1 MNRDSLIIIKE
12 INHDGDKMAERKRT
26 LKRTSF
32 TGKRKVV
39 RRRKKSRGHSLLLL
53 LFFLVV
59 ISVASCTVAHPFSDE
74 KETMVSVNT
83 AIHHLFG
90 EESSERDR
98 KGTIGGRVEEV
109 KKEPQSIIKEFM
121 NRLKGGENKGN
132 NGDGNNILTKREEKN
147 PFDTRLKASA
157 AKQREPAEKKVG
169 GNSSSV
175 TGRLAVV
182 IDDAGLDLESQRI
195 YEEIGVP
202 LTLAVMPN
210 KMYTSEAAAE
220 WSRYGMP
227 VILHQPMEPVSG
239 SGIEE
244 KTILTSMSDEAIRY
258 MLKESLE
265 QIPQAVGIN
274 NHQGSRATTDA
285 RVMRVVM
292 NELSH
297 RGLFFFDSRTN
308 TTTAADSAAA
318 SYGVPYARN
327 DLFVDNSADEGE
339 IRAMIQEGANRA
351 KARGSYIIIGHCRPH
366 TAAAFRDIVP
376 QLQAQGIEFVYVSSL
391 LRW

>member
-1 MNRDSLIIIKE
+1 
-12 INHDGDKMAERKRT
+12 MAERKRT
-26 LKRTSF
+26 SREISS

-39 RRRKKSRGHSLLLL
+39 RRRKKSQGHSLLLL
-53 LFFLVV
+53 LFFLIVV
-59 ISVASCTVAHPFSDE
+59 SVASCTVAHPFSDE
-74 KETMVSVNT
+74 KETVASVNT
-83 AIHHLFG
+83 TIHHLFD
-90 EESSERDR
+90 EESSEKAGKEKNDDR
-98 KGTIGGRVEEV
+98 MEEV
-109 KKEPQSIIKEFM
+109 KKESQSIIKKFM
-121 NRLKGGENKGN
+121 SKLKGGENKEG
-132 NGDGNNILTKREEKN
+132 NGDGNNILTKREEKTSS
-147 PFDTRLKASA
+147 DTQVKASA
-157 AKQREPAEKKVG
+157 AKKENPAAEKKTEK
-169 GNSSSV
+169 NSVPV

-239 SGIEE
+239 SGMEE
-244 KTILTSMSDEAIRY
+244 KTILTSMSDEAIRH

-285 RVMRVVM
+285 RVMSVVM

-297 RGLFFFDSRTN
+297 RGIFFLDSHTN
-308 TTTAADSAAA
+308 TTTAADNAAV

-327 DLFVDNSADEGE
+327 DLFVDNSADEDE

>member
-1 MNRDSLIIIKE
+1 
-12 INHDGDKMAERKRT
+12 MAERKRT

-90 EESSERDR
+90 KESSERDG
-98 KGTIGGRVEEV
+98 KGKIGGRVEEV

-132 NGDGNNILTKREEKN
+132 NGDGNNILTKREGKN
-147 PFDTRLKASA
+147 PSDTRLKASA

-239 SGIEE
+239 SGMEE

-274 NHQGSRATTDA
+274 NHQGSRATIDA

-292 NELSH
+292 DELSH
-297 RGLFFFDSRTN
+297 RGLFFLDSHTN

>member
-1 MNRDSLIIIKE
+1 
-12 INHDGDKMAERKRT
+12 MAERKRT

-98 KGTIGGRVEEV
+98 KGKIGGRVEEV

-147 PFDTRLKASA
+147 PSDTRLKASA
-157 AKQREPAEKKVG
+157 AKQREPAEKKAG

-239 SGIEE
+239 SGMEE

-297 RGLFFFDSRTN
+297 RELFFFDSRTN

>member
-1 MNRDSLIIIKE
+1 
-12 INHDGDKMAERKRT
+12 MAERKRT

-53 LFFLVV
+53 LFFLIV

-121 NRLKGGENKGN
+121 NRLKGGENKGS

-147 PFDTRLKASA
+147 PSDTRLKASA
-157 AKQREPAEKKVG
+157 AKQREPAEKKAG
-169 GNSSSV
+169 GDSSSV

-239 SGIEE
+239 SGMEE

>member
-1 MNRDSLIIIKE
+1 
-12 INHDGDKMAERKRT
+12 MAERKRT

-32 TGKRKVV
+32 RGKRKVV

-53 LFFLVV
+53 LFFLIV

-83 AIHHLFG
+83 VIHHLFG
-90 EESSERDR
+90 EESSERDG

-121 NRLKGGENKGN
+121 NRLKGGENKGS
-132 NGDGNNILTKREEKN
+132 NGDGNNILTKREEKS
-147 PFDTRLKASA
+147 PSDTRLKASA
-157 AKQREPAEKKVG
+157 AKQRKPAEKKVG

-239 SGIEE
+239 SGMEE

>member
-1 MNRDSLIIIKE
+1 
-12 INHDGDKMAERKRT
+12 MAERKRT

-53 LFFLVV
+53 LFFLIV

-83 AIHHLFG
+83 VIHHLFG
-90 EESSERDR
+90 EESSERDG

-121 NRLKGGENKGN
+121 NRLKGGENKGS
-132 NGDGNNILTKREEKN
+132 NGDGNNILTKREEKS
-147 PFDTRLKASA
+147 PSDTRLKASA
-157 AKQREPAEKKVG
+157 AKQRKPAEKKVG

-239 SGIEE
+239 SGMEE

-351 KARGSYIIIGHCRPH
+351 KARGSYIIIGHCRSH

>member
-1 MNRDSLIIIKE
+1 
-12 INHDGDKMAERKRT
+12 MAERKRT

-53 LFFLVV
+53 LFFLIV
-59 ISVASCTVAHPFSDE
+59 ISVASCTLAHPFSDE

-132 NGDGNNILTKREEKN
+132 NGDGNNILTKREGKN
-147 PFDTRLKASA
+147 PSDTRLKASA

-239 SGIEE
+239 SGMEE

-297 RGLFFFDSRTN
+297 RGLFFLDSRTN
-308 TTTAADSAAA
+308 TTTAADSAAV

>member
-1 MNRDSLIIIKE
+1 
-12 INHDGDKMAERKRT
+12 MAERKRT

-121 NRLKGGENKGN
+121 NRLKGGENKGS
-132 NGDGNNILTKREEKN
+132 NGDGNNILTKREGKN
-147 PFDTRLKASA
+147 PSDTRLKASA

-239 SGIEE
+239 SGMEE

-297 RGLFFFDSRTN
+297 RGLFFLDSRTN

>member
-1 MNRDSLIIIKE
+1 
-12 INHDGDKMAERKRT
+12 MAERKRT

-53 LFFLVV
+53 LFFLIA

-83 AIHHLFG
+83 VIHHLFG
-90 EESSERDR
+90 EESSERDG

-121 NRLKGGENKGN
+121 NRLKGGENKGS
-132 NGDGNNILTKREEKN
+132 NGDGNNILTKREEKS
-147 PFDTRLKASA
+147 PSDTRLKASA

-239 SGIEE
+239 SGMEE

>member
-1 MNRDSLIIIKE
+1 
-12 INHDGDKMAERKRT
+12 MAERKRT

-121 NRLKGGENKGN
+121 NRLKGGENKGS

-147 PFDTRLKASA
+147 PSDTRLKASA
-157 AKQREPAEKKVG
+157 AKQREPAEKKAG

-239 SGIEE
+239 SGMEE

-297 RGLFFFDSRTN
+297 RGLFFLDSRTN

>member
-1 MNRDSLIIIKE
+1 
-12 INHDGDKMAERKRT
+12 MAERKRT

-90 EESSERDR
+90 KESSERDG
-98 KGTIGGRVEEV
+98 KGKSGGRVEEV

-147 PFDTRLKASA
+147 PSDTRLKASA
-157 AKQREPAEKKVG
+157 AKQREPAEKKAG

-239 SGIEE
+239 SGMEE

>member
-1 MNRDSLIIIKE
+1 
-12 INHDGDKMAERKRT
+12 MAERKRT

-147 PFDTRLKASA
+147 PSDTRLKASA
-157 AKQREPAEKKVG
+157 AKQREPAEKKAG

-202 LTLAVMPN
+202 LTLAVMLN

-239 SGIEE
+239 SGMEE

>member
-1 MNRDSLIIIKE
+1 
-12 INHDGDKMAERKRT
+12 MAERKRT

-53 LFFLVV
+53 LFFLIV

-83 AIHHLFG
+83 VIHHLFG
-90 EESSERDR
+90 EESSERDG
-98 KGTIGGRVEEV
+98 KGKIGGRVEEV

-132 NGDGNNILTKREEKN
+132 NGDGNNILTKREGKN
-147 PFDTRLKASA
+147 PSDTRLKASA

-239 SGIEE
+239 SGMEE

-308 TTTAADSAAA
+308 TTTAADSAAV

-351 KARGSYIIIGHCRPH
+351 KASGSYIIIGHCRPH

>member
-1 MNRDSLIIIKE
+1 
-12 INHDGDKMAERKRT
+12 MAERKRT

-90 EESSERDR
+90 GESSERDG
-98 KGTIGGRVEEV
+98 KGKIGGRVEEV

-147 PFDTRLKASA
+147 PSDTRLKASA
-157 AKQREPAEKKVG
+157 AKQREPAEKKAG

-239 SGIEE
+239 SGMEE

>member
-1 MNRDSLIIIKE
+1 M
-12 INHDGDKMAERKRT
+12 
-26 LKRTSF
+26 
-32 TGKRKVV
+32 
-39 RRRKKSRGHSLLLL
+39 
-53 LFFLVV
+53 
-59 ISVASCTVAHPFSDE
+59 
-74 KETMVSVNT
+74 
-83 AIHHLFG
+83 
-90 EESSERDR
+90 
-98 KGTIGGRVEEV
+98 
-109 KKEPQSIIKEFM
+109 
-121 NRLKGGENKGN
+121 
-132 NGDGNNILTKREEKN
+132 
-147 PFDTRLKASA
+147 
-157 AKQREPAEKKVG
+157 
-169 GNSSSV
+169 

-239 SGIEE
+239 SGMEE

-292 NELSH
+292 NELH
-297 RGLFFFDSRTN
+297 T
-308 TTTAADSAAA
+308 
-318 SYGVPYARN
+318 
-327 DLFVDNSADEGE
+327 EGC
-339 IRAMIQEGANRA
+339 
-351 KARGSYIIIGHCRPH
+351 S
-366 TAAAFRDIVP
+366 F
-376 QLQAQGIEFVYVSSL
+376 
-391 LRW
+391 

>member
-1 MNRDSLIIIKE
+1 
-12 INHDGDKMAERKRT
+12 MAERKRT

-90 EESSERDR
+90 KESSERDG
-98 KGTIGGRVEEV
+98 KGKSGGRVEEV

-147 PFDTRLKASA
+147 PSDTRLKASA
-157 AKQREPAEKKVG
+157 AKQREPAEKKAG

-239 SGIEE
+239 SGMEE

-297 RGLFFFDSRTN
+297 RGLFFLDSRTN
-308 TTTAADSAAA
+308 TTTAADSAAV

>member
-1 MNRDSLIIIKE
+1 
-12 INHDGDKMAERKRT
+12 MAER
-26 LKRTSF
+26 KRTSF
-32 TGKRKVV
+32 TGKQKVV

-53 LFFLVV
+53 LFFLIV
-59 ISVASCTVAHPFSDE
+59 ISVASCTLAHPFSDE

-90 EESSERDR
+90 EESSERDG
-98 KGTIGGRVEEV
+98 KGKIGGRVEEV

-147 PFDTRLKASA
+147 PSDTRLKASA
-157 AKQREPAEKKVG
+157 AKQREPAEKKAG

-239 SGIEE
+239 SGMEE

>member
-1 MNRDSLIIIKE
+1 
-12 INHDGDKMAERKRT
+12 MAERKRT

-53 LFFLVV
+53 LFFLIV

-83 AIHHLFG
+83 VIHHLFG
-90 EESSERDR
+90 EESSERDG

-147 PFDTRLKASA
+147 PSDTRLKASA
-157 AKQREPAEKKVG
+157 AKQRKPAEKKVG

-239 SGIEE
+239 SGMEE

-297 RGLFFFDSRTN
+297 RELFFFDSRTN

>member
-1 MNRDSLIIIKE
+1 
-12 INHDGDKMAERKRT
+12 MAERKRT

-83 AIHHLFG
+83 VIHHLFG
-90 EESSERDR
+90 EESSERDG
-98 KGTIGGRVEEV
+98 KGKSGGRVEEV

-121 NRLKGGENKGN
+121 NRLKGGENKGS
-132 NGDGNNILTKREEKN
+132 NGDGNNILTKREEKS
-147 PFDTRLKASA
+147 PSDTRLKASA
-157 AKQREPAEKKVG
+157 AKQRKPAEKKVG

-239 SGIEE
+239 SGMEE

-297 RGLFFFDSRTN
+297 RGLFFLDSRTN
-308 TTTAADSAAA
+308 TTTAADSAAV

-351 KARGSYIIIGHCRPH
+351 KASGSYIIIGHCRPH

>member
-1 MNRDSLIIIKE
+1 
-12 INHDGDKMAERKRT
+12 MAERKRT

-53 LFFLVV
+53 LFFLIV

-83 AIHHLFG
+83 VIHHLFG
-90 EESSERDR
+90 EESSERDG

-147 PFDTRLKASA
+147 PSDTRLKASA
-157 AKQREPAEKKVG
+157 AKQREPAEKKAG

-182 IDDAGLDLESQRI
+182 IDDAGFDLESQRI

-239 SGIEE
+239 SGMEE

>member
-1 MNRDSLIIIKE
+1 
-12 INHDGDKMAERKRT
+12 MAERKRT

-121 NRLKGGENKGN
+121 NRLKGGENKGS

-147 PFDTRLKASA
+147 PSDTRLKASA
-157 AKQREPAEKKVG
+157 AKQREPAEKKAG

-239 SGIEE
+239 SGMEE

-297 RGLFFFDSRTN
+297 RELFFFDSRTN

>member
-1 MNRDSLIIIKE
+1 
-12 INHDGDKMAERKRT
+12 MAERKRT

-121 NRLKGGENKGN
+121 NRLKGGENKGS

-147 PFDTRLKASA
+147 PSDTRLKASA

-239 SGIEE
+239 SGMEE

-297 RGLFFFDSRTN
+297 RELFFFDSRTN

>member
-1 MNRDSLIIIKE
+1 
-12 INHDGDKMAERKRT
+12 MAERKRT

-53 LFFLVV
+53 LFFLIV

-83 AIHHLFG
+83 VIHHLFG
-90 EESSERDR
+90 EESSERDG

-121 NRLKGGENKGN
+121 NRLKGGENKGS

-147 PFDTRLKASA
+147 PSDTRLKASA
-157 AKQREPAEKKVG
+157 AKQREPAEKKAG

-210 KMYTSEAAAE
+210 KIYTSEAAAE

-239 SGIEE
+239 SGMEE

>member
-1 MNRDSLIIIKE
+1 
-12 INHDGDKMAERKRT
+12 MAERKRT

-53 LFFLVV
+53 LFFLIV

-90 EESSERDR
+90 EESSERDG

-121 NRLKGGENKGN
+121 NRLKGGENKGS

-147 PFDTRLKASA
+147 PSDMRLKASA

-239 SGIEE
+239 SGMEE

-292 NELSH
+292 NLSLIH
-297 RGLFFFDSRTN
+297 
-308 TTTAADSAAA
+308 
-318 SYGVPYARN
+318 
-327 DLFVDNSADEGE
+327 
-339 IRAMIQEGANRA
+339 I
-351 KARGSYIIIGHCRPH
+351 
-366 TAAAFRDIVP
+366 
-376 QLQAQGIEFVYVSSL
+376 
-391 LRW
+391 

>member
-1 MNRDSLIIIKE
+1 
-12 INHDGDKMAERKRT
+12 MAERKRT

-90 EESSERDR
+90 EESSERDG
-98 KGTIGGRVEEV
+98 KGKIGGRVEEV

-132 NGDGNNILTKREEKN
+132 NGDGNNILTKREGKN
-147 PFDTRLKASA
+147 PSDTRLKASA

-239 SGIEE
+239 SGMEE

-274 NHQGSRATTDA
+274 NHQGSRATIDA

-292 NELSH
+292 DELSH
-297 RGLFFFDSRTN
+297 RGLFFLDSHTN

-376 QLQAQGIEFVYVSSL
+376 QL
-391 LRW
+391 

>member
-1 MNRDSLIIIKE
+1 
-12 INHDGDKMAERKRT
+12 MAERKRT

-83 AIHHLFG
+83 ATHHLFG
-90 EESSERDR
+90 EESSERDG
-98 KGTIGGRVEEV
+98 KGKIGGRVEEV

-147 PFDTRLKASA
+147 PSDTRLKASA
-157 AKQREPAEKKVG
+157 AKQREPAEKKAG

-239 SGIEE
+239 SGMEE

-297 RGLFFFDSRTN
+297 RELFFFDSRTN

>member
-1 MNRDSLIIIKE
+1 
-12 INHDGDKMAERKRT
+12 MAERKRT

-53 LFFLVV
+53 LFFLIV

-83 AIHHLFG
+83 VIHHLFG
-90 EESSERDR
+90 EESSERDG
-98 KGTIGGRVEEV
+98 KGKSGGRVEEV

-121 NRLKGGENKGN
+121 NRLKGGENKGS
-132 NGDGNNILTKREEKN
+132 NGDGNNILTKREEKS
-147 PFDTRLKASA
+147 PSDTRLKASA

-169 GNSSSV
+169 RNSSSV

-239 SGIEE
+239 SGMEE

-297 RGLFFFDSRTN
+297 RGLFFLDSRTN

>member
-1 MNRDSLIIIKE
+1 
-12 INHDGDKMAERKRT
+12 MAERKRT

-53 LFFLVV
+53 LFFLIV

-83 AIHHLFG
+83 VIHHLFG
-90 EESSERDR
+90 EESSERDG

-121 NRLKGGENKGN
+121 NRLKGGENKGS
-132 NGDGNNILTKREEKN
+132 NGDGNNILTKCEGKS
-147 PFDTRLKASA
+147 PSDTRLKASA

-239 SGIEE
+239 SGMEE

>member
-1 MNRDSLIIIKE
+1 
-12 INHDGDKMAERKRT
+12 MAER
-26 LKRTSF
+26 KRTSF

-53 LFFLVV
+53 LFFLIV

-90 EESSERDR
+90 EESSERDG

-121 NRLKGGENKGN
+121 NRLKGGENKGS

-147 PFDTRLKASA
+147 PSDMRLKASA

-239 SGIEE
+239 SGMEE

-258 MLKESLE
+258 MLKESFE

-297 RGLFFFDSRTN
+297 RGLFFLDSRTN
-308 TTTAADSAAA
+308 TTTAADSAAV

-351 KARGSYIIIGHCRPH
+351 KASGSYIIIGHCRPH

>member
-1 MNRDSLIIIKE
+1 
-12 INHDGDKMAERKRT
+12 MAERKRT

-53 LFFLVV
+53 LFFLIV

-83 AIHHLFG
+83 VIHHLFG
-90 EESSERDR
+90 EESSERDG

-121 NRLKGGENKGN
+121 NRLKGGENKGS
-132 NGDGNNILTKREEKN
+132 NGDGNNILTKREGKS
-147 PFDTRLKASA
+147 PSDTRLKASA

-239 SGIEE
+239 SGMEE

-308 TTTAADSAAA
+308 TTTAADSAAV

>member
-1 MNRDSLIIIKE
+1 
-12 INHDGDKMAERKRT
+12 MAERKRT

-53 LFFLVV
+53 LFFLIV

-90 EESSERDR
+90 EEPSERDG

-121 NRLKGGENKGN
+121 NRLKGGENKGS
-132 NGDGNNILTKREEKN
+132 NGDGNNIFTKREEKN
-147 PFDTRLKASA
+147 PSDTRLKASA
-157 AKQREPAEKKVG
+157 AKQREPAEKKAG

-239 SGIEE
+239 SGMEE

>member
-1 MNRDSLIIIKE
+1 
-12 INHDGDKMAERKRT
+12 MAERKRT

-59 ISVASCTVAHPFSDE
+59 VSVASCTVAHPFSDE

-83 AIHHLFG
+83 AIHHLLG
-90 EESSERDR
+90 EESSERDG

-121 NRLKGGENKGN
+121 NRLKGGENKGS

-147 PFDTRLKASA
+147 PSDTRLKASA

-239 SGIEE
+239 SGMEE

>member
-1 MNRDSLIIIKE
+1 
-12 INHDGDKMAERKRT
+12 MAERKRT

-53 LFFLVV
+53 LFFLIV

-83 AIHHLFG
+83 VIHHLFG
-90 EESSERDR
+90 EESSERDG

-147 PFDTRLKASA
+147 PSDTRLKASA
-157 AKQREPAEKKVG
+157 AKQREPAEKKAG

-239 SGIEE
+239 SGMEE